1 MNINQY
7 LHIVEKAISWQS
19 NVPDSERQNYLE
31 QLVNLRRAFKKIQ
44 FAASERCS
52 TAAFGESQMGKS
64 YLVSALMS
72 DPGKPFTVTDGRRE
86 YNFIDDINPSTPNSR
101 VEATGVVTRFTIS
114 QIAMM
119 ADTSVAAV
127 LRFCKHL
134 GFGGYKGFR
143 SEIMIWQ
150 RQNIEI
156 PAAGQDTVS
165 ALAHRYSEAIG
176 ALSELDRHVL
186 NRLCKDIIGAKR
198 VVILGRY
205 RTSTAAEKLRMNLID
220 LGLTAITGTNTLD
233 FQHLLYIID
242 ENTAVIM
249 FSTTGEVTDQKEFLS
264 QLDDQ
269 TEKIWLITPVARA
282 KMSAYAA
289 HTIELP
295 KVPVN
300 QVFAGSQTVMM
311 AFADILTAVLSEY
324 SGR

>member
-1 MNINQY
+1 MDIIQKTIGYENE
-7 LHIVEKAISWQS
+7 LTDA
-19 NVPDSERQNYLE
+19 ERKVY
-31 QLVNLRRAFKKIQ
+31 R
-44 FAASERCS
+44 
-52 TAAFGESQMGKS
+52 
-64 YLVSALMS
+64 
-72 DPGKPFTVTDGRRE
+72 TV
-86 YNFIDDINPSTPNSR
+86 IDDP
-101 VEATGVVTRFTIS
+101 GVVTRFTIS

-134 GFGGYKGFR
+134 GFSGYKDFR

-150 RQNIEI
+150 RQNSGKRVSET
-156 PAAGQDTVS
+156 DTVS
-165 ALAHRYSEAIG
+165 SLAHLYSEAIG
-176 ALSELDRHVL
+176 ALSGLDRREL
-186 NRLCKDIIGAKR
+186 NHLCKDITEADR

-220 LGLTAITGTNTLD
+220 LGLTALCGTSVLD

-242 ENTAVIM
+242 EHTAVIM
-249 FSTTGEVTDQKEFLS
+249 FSTTGEITDQKEFLS

-269 TEKIWLITPVARA
+269 TEKIWLITPAARA
-282 KMSAYAA
+282 KMSDYAT

-295 KVPVN
+295 KVPLN

-324 SGR
+324 IGR

>member
-1 MNINQY
+1 MDIIQKIIGYENE
-7 LHIVEKAISWQS
+7 LTDA
-19 NVPDSERQNYLE
+19 ERKVY
-31 QLVNLRRAFKKIQ
+31 R
-44 FAASERCS
+44 
-52 TAAFGESQMGKS
+52 
-64 YLVSALMS
+64 
-72 DPGKPFTVTDGRRE
+72 TV
-86 YNFIDDINPSTPNSR
+86 IDDP
-101 VEATGVVTRFTIS
+101 GVVTRFTIS

-134 GFGGYKGFR
+134 GFGGYKDFR

-205 RTSTAAEKLRMNLID
+205 RTSTSAEKLRMNLID

-269 TEKIWLITPVARA
+269 TGKIWLITPTARA
-282 KMSAYAA
+282 KMSDYAT

>member
-1 MNINQY
+1 MDIIQKIIGYENE
-7 LHIVEKAISWQS
+7 LTDA
-19 NVPDSERQNYLE
+19 ERKVY
-31 QLVNLRRAFKKIQ
+31 R
-44 FAASERCS
+44 
-52 TAAFGESQMGKS
+52 
-64 YLVSALMS
+64 
-72 DPGKPFTVTDGRRE
+72 TV
-86 YNFIDDINPSTPNSR
+86 IDDP
-101 VEATGVVTRFTIS
+101 GVVTRFTIS

-134 GFGGYKGFR
+134 GFGGYKDFR

-150 RQNIEI
+150 RQNSGKWVSET
-156 PAAGQDTVS
+156 DTVS
-165 ALAHRYSEAIG
+165 DLAFRYSEAIG
-176 ALSELDRHVL
+176 ALSGLDRDEL
-186 NRLCKDIIGAKR
+186 KQLCADIIGAKR

-205 RTSTAAEKLRMNLID
+205 RTSTAAEKLSMNLID

-242 ENTAVIM
+242 EHTAVIM

-269 TEKIWLITPVARA
+269 TEKIWLITPAARA